1 MAKNGFH
8 LNGDFKNKGYSSF
21 HYRPFTLE
29 ALFGFCD
36 ALQETLLQDHQGYIH
51 VFPALSAAEKKKNVS
66 FRRLRCSGGVLIDAT
81 AAKGILTEV
90 TISAKKEIEI
100 KLKNTFVGEIE
111 TIYRGKNVN
120 YLLENDFLVFRLK
133 KGKTKL
139 RLLQALRGEK
149 AHKDVAYRI
158 KNQSGGK

>member
-1 MAKNGFH
+1 M
-8 LNGDFKNKGYSSF
+8 
-21 HYRPFTLE
+21 
-29 ALFGFCD
+29 
-36 ALQETLLQDHQGYIH
+36 
-51 VFPALSAAEKKKNVS
+51 
-66 FRRLRCSGGVLIDAT
+66 RCSGGVLIDAT

-133 KGKTKL
+133 K
-139 RLLQALRGEK
+139 EK
-149 AHKDVAYRI
+149 RNCDFCKRFEAKKHIRMSRI
-158 KNQSGGK
+158 G